1 MVAVYPDGQY
11 DHGATWQNA
20 NDRVMWERTFTTGTD
35 AMQKMSAAMLLA
47 APDTPAEVVREV
59 MTRPAAAYSGLVK
72 VSPTIDDVL
81 NIGPSG
87 PVPGHLYDRAPT
99 DFSGTPAG
107 RDGSSTPSLS
117 AY

>member
-11 DHGATWQNA
+11 DHGSTWANA
-20 NDRVMWERTFTTGTD
+20 NDRVLWERTFTTGTD
-35 AMQKMSAAMLLA
+35 AMKKMSAAMLLA

-59 MTRPAAAYSGLVK
+59 MAKPLFTQRGMK
-72 VSPTIDDVL
+72 TEPTIDDVL
-81 NIGPSG
+81 NTGPSG
-87 PVPGHLYDRAPT
+87 PVVTHVYDQAPT

-107 RDGSSTPSLS
+107 RDGSSVPSLS